1 MKTTFDIPDVL
12 LRRVKARAALK
23 GASMR
28 EFVVEAVEE
37 KLSAEA
43 AGNKRPS
50 GWRRVFGKAPKGAA
64 QEVQAVVDSTF
75 ETVDSDEWK

>member
-1 MKTTFDIPDVL
+1 
-12 LRRVKARAALK
+12 
-23 GASMR
+23 MR

-43 AGNKRPS
+43 AGNKGLR

-64 QEVQAVVDSTF
+64 QKVQAIVDSTF
-75 ETVDSDEWK
+75 ETVDPDEWK